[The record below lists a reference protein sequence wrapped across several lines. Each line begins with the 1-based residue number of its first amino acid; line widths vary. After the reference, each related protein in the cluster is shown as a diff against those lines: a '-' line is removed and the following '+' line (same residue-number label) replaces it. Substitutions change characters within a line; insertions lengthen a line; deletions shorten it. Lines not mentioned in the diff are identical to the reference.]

1 MQSGRLLLDSTA
13 RADLAPFTIKEQPM
27 DNFTFFNPTTI
38 EFGADK
44 EQAIGQHLAAHGIK
58 RVLLCYG
65 SDRIK
70 REGLFDVV
78 SQRLAEKGIE
88 WVECGGI
95 VSNPVISKVREGVAL
110 ARHHQVDAILSIGGG
125 SVIDSA
131 KAIAA
136 GVGYSGDV
144 WDLFIGKAAI
154 ASALPLFAIL
164 TLAATGSE
172 MNPGAVVTN
181 EDTQQK
187 FFISSPALFPKVSIV
202 NPVLMRGVSRDYLA
216 YSAADVIAHLIEVYF
231 TAAIHPK
238 LQSRLVESV
247 IHTIIETTE
256 ALLSDPK
263 DDNARAQFAWAATL
277 ALNGLTSSG
286 ASGFSYPN
294 HAIEHSL
301 SALFNVPHGA
311 GLSVVMPA
319 WMKWY
324 HGRNPGQFQR
334 FAREVFGVDTA
345 EQGIGALEQ
354 WFDKIG
360 TPTRLGQLGI
370 QEADLPAIVDNV
382 QVNVRGFGIADIY
395 TPDVVAAIL
404 KSAL

>member
-1 MQSGRLLLDSTA
+1 
-13 RADLAPFTIKEQPM
+13 M

-44 EQAIGQHLAAHGIK
+44 ELGIGQHLATHGVK
-58 RVLLCYG
+58 RVLLCFG

-78 SQRLAEKGIE
+78 SKRLAEKGIE

-95 VSNPVISKVREGVAL
+95 ISNPVISKVREGVAL
-110 ARHHQVDAILSIGGG
+110 ARQHEVDAILSVGGG
-125 SVIDSA
+125 SVLDSA

-136 GVGYSGDV
+136 GVDYSGDV
-144 WDLFIGKAAI
+144 WDLFIGKATI
-154 ASALPLFAIL
+154 GSALPLFAIL

-181 EDTQQK
+181 KDTQQK
-187 FFISSPALFPKVSIV
+187 FFISSPALFPKVSVV
-202 NPVLMRGVSRDYLA
+202 NPVLMRGVSREYLA

-231 TAAIHPK
+231 TAAVHPK

-247 IHTIIETTE
+247 INTIIEMTE

-277 ALNGLTSSG
+277 ALNGITSSG
-286 ASGFSYPN
+286 TSGFSYPN

-324 HGRNPGQFQR
+324 HGRNPAQFQR
-334 FAREVFGVDTA
+334 FAHEVFGVDTA
-345 EQGIGALEQ
+345 EQGIAALEQ

-370 QEADLPAIVDNV
+370 KEADLSAIVDNV
-382 QVNVRGFGIADIY
+382 QVNVRGFGIANTY
-395 TPDVVAAIL
+395 TPDVVTTIL